1 MLCQNCFEASIAN
14 FASMVTGNYTY
25 CSCHDDI
32 YTFFSRKEKTTEKI
46 WPKFWVGYHLCFHR
60 KGKSL
65 WKNFAFFAKKK
76 CVENFPFFAFRSLEK
91 NAKCS
96 LFSQNFAKMQTFREK
111 INAQIFGGKNCKKY
125 GRDIID
131 YGMIKLL
138 MLSSQSRE
146 FHKCFWRNYFIL

>member
-32 YTFFSRKEKTTEKI
+32 YTFCSRKEKTTEKI

-65 WKNFAFFAKKK
+65 WKNFAFFAKKSASK
-76 CVENFPFFAFRSLEK
+76 ISHFLLFVRLRKMRNVRFFRKIL
-91 NAKCS
+91 
-96 LFSQNFAKMQTFREK
+96 QKMQTFREK

-146 FHKCFWRNYFIL
+146 FHKCFWRN